1 MDEDA
6 GLPPE
11 IAALRRT
18 ARAFADREVRPRAAE
33 MEARGRVDDGLVARM
48 GEVGFFGTP
57 YPPEWGGAGLG
68 QLGFAIALEEL
79 ARAHASTALVIAASS
94 GLAASLIHRYGSAG
108 QRERWLRPLA
118 AGAIVGAF
126 CLTEPEAGSDVAAL
140 RAAARPDGGGGWLI
154 DGEKAYVTNGGR
166 AGVLL
171 VFARTGEAGARGG
184 ISLFAL
190 ERGTPGLAVV
200 RLEDKMGL
208 RASDTAHLAFAGAR
222 APRSALVGAEGEGF
236 ALALSVLNR
245 SRVGIAAMCLGIA
258 KEAIALGW
266 RHAHG
271 RELFGRTIGDFQVT
285 QHAFAEM
292 QIEAS
297 AAEALVHRTAAQI
310 DAGGDAA
317 GEASVCKAFASE
329 AAQRAVDRALQLHGG
344 AGYLR
349 GADIERLYRDI
360 RVARIYEGAN
370 ELQRNNIYRVMRR
383 QRG

>member
-1 MDEDA
+1 M
-6 GLPPE
+6 
-11 IAALRRT
+11 
-18 ARAFADREVRPRAAE
+18 
-33 MEARGRVDDGLVARM
+33 
-48 GEVGFFGTP
+48 
-57 YPPEWGGAGLG
+57 
-68 QLGFAIALEEL
+68 
-79 ARAHASTALVIAASS
+79 
-94 GLAASLIHRYGSAG
+94 
-108 QRERWLRPLA
+108 
-118 AGAIVGAF
+118 
-126 CLTEPEAGSDVAAL
+126 AAL
-140 RAAARPDGGGGWLI
+140 RATARPDGGGGWVI
-154 DGEKAYVTNGGR
+154 DGEKAYVTNGER

-171 VFARTGEAGARGG
+171 VFARTGGAGARGG
-184 ISLFAL
+184 ISLFAV

-200 RLEDKMGL
+200 RLEDKLGL
-208 RASDTAHLAFAGAR
+208 RASDTAHLAFGGAR
-222 APRSALVGAEGEGF
+222 APRSALVGGEGEGF
-236 ALALSVLNR
+236 AIALSVLNR
-245 SRVGIAAMCLGIA
+245 SRVGIAAMCLGVA

-271 RELFGRTIGDFQVT
+271 RELFGRTIGDFQVA

>member
-6 GLPPE
+6 GLRPE
-11 IAALRRT
+11 LAALRRT
-18 ARAFADREVRPRAAE
+18 AREFAGREVRPRVAG
-33 MEARGRVDDGLVARM
+33 MEARERVDDDLVARM
-48 GEVGFFGTP
+48 GEIGFFGTP

-68 QLGFAIALEEL
+68 QLGFAIVLEEIS
-79 ARAHASTALVIAASS
+79 RAHASTALVIAASS
-94 GLAASLIHRYGSAG
+94 GLAASLLHRYGSDE

-140 RAAARPDGGGGWLI
+140 RATARPDGGGWVI
-154 DGEKAYVTNGGR
+154 DGEKAYVTNGDR

-184 ISLFAL
+184 ISLFAV
-190 ERGTPGLAVV
+190 ERGAPGLAVA

-208 RASDTAHLAFAGAR
+208 RASDTAHLAFGGAR
-222 APRSALVGAEGEGF
+222 APRSALVGGAGEGF
-236 ALALSVLNR
+236 AIALSVLNR

-271 RELFGRTIGDFQVT
+271 RELFGRTIGEFQVT

>member
-6 GLPPE
+6 GLRPE
-11 IAALRRT
+11 LAALRRT
-18 ARAFADREVRPRAAE
+18 AREFAGREVRPRVAG
-33 MEARGRVDDGLVARM
+33 METRERVDDDLVARM
-48 GEVGFFGTP
+48 GEIGFFGTP

-68 QLGFAIALEEL
+68 QLGFAIVLEEIS
-79 ARAHASTALVIAASS
+79 RAHASTALVIAASS
-94 GLAASLIHRYGSAG
+94 GLAASLLHRYGSDE

-140 RAAARPDGGGGWLI
+140 RATARPDGGGWVI
-154 DGEKAYVTNGGR
+154 DGEKAYVTNGDR

-184 ISLFAL
+184 ISLFAV
-190 ERGTPGLAVV
+190 ERGAPGLAVA

-208 RASDTAHLAFAGAR
+208 RASDTAHLAFGGAR
-222 APRSALVGAEGEGF
+222 APRSALVGGAGEGF
-236 ALALSVLNR
+236 AIALSVLNR

-271 RELFGRTIGDFQVT
+271 RELFGRTIGEFQVT